1 MLVSYNWWYTVAGI
15 ATAEVAYLIIKVNY
29 TPPQKRAEVW
39 EAIWSYAIAWIVII
53 SVVAVLQNAG
63 VISQS
68 IASSFGIPVV
78 KPSSPYIQSLLTEST
93 TSWAVFW
100 AIVYTL
106 KALGTIEAF
115 GFRLG
120 FLSALAGFMERI
132 TSLQWLSFEWFI
144 ADLAVL
150 YVMTLFTEY
159 MTKYGLWAVTASLI
173 VPRSTR
179 SIGSSI
185 TMTYMVLAITLPVM
199 LGMVLME
206 LPYVQ
211 VVVINFPCNPLQST
225 LANLPTCLL
234 QDYLAMVGNTLATT
248 FNLIGGSPISAFHAF
263 VWDALL
269 DVAYSLSLAIAYY
282 LARLVDAGAFR
293 VLDVIT

>member
-1 MLVSYNWWYTVAGI
+1 
-15 ATAEVAYLIIKVNY
+15 
-29 TPPQKRAEVW
+29 
-39 EAIWSYAIAWIVII
+39 
-53 SVVAVLQNAG
+53 
-63 VISQS
+63 
-68 IASSFGIPVV
+68 
-78 KPSSPYIQSLLTEST
+78 
-93 TSWAVFW
+93 
-100 AIVYTL
+100 
-106 KALGTIEAF
+106 
-115 GFRLG
+115 
-120 FLSALAGFMERI
+120 MERI

-211 VVVINFPCNPLQST
+211 VVVINFPPCNPLQST

-293 VLDVIT
+293 SWM